1 MAKNLKT
8 LENDILTTQEKLE
21 KAPTA
26 GLREEYS
33 GQLLLQVAKANL
45 LRKEENL
52 LRGKKLSLLELE
64 AEVADDIRREK
75 KKRREE
81 LEVNEKIGNNFLLF
95 YKDRSLTRL
104 C

>member
-45 LRKEENL
+45 LRKKE
-52 LRGKKLSLLELE
+52 LSLLELE

>member
-1 MAKNLKT
+1 MAKNLKR

-45 LRKEENL
+45 LRKKE
-52 LRGKKLSLLELE
+52 LSLLELE
-64 AEVADDIRREK
+64 AEFADDIRREK

-81 LEVNEKIGNNFLLF
+81 LEVKEKIGNIFLLCVLQGQVSHP
-95 YKDRSLTRL
+95 SLLNSETS
-104 C
+104 